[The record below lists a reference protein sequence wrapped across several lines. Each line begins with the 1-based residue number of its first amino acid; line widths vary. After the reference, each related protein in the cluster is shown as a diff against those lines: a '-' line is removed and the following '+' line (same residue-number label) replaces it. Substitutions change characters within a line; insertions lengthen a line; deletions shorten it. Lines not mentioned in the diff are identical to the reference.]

1 MHFSPFTKCFQLPE
15 IVWNW
20 GVGIQ
25 FQNYLDNDEKLML
38 SSATQKSIFYIQL
51 YLKEIWS

>member
-1 MHFSPFTKCFQLPE
+1 MYFSPFTNCFQLPE

>member
-38 SSATQKSIFYIQL
+38 SSATHKSIFYIQL